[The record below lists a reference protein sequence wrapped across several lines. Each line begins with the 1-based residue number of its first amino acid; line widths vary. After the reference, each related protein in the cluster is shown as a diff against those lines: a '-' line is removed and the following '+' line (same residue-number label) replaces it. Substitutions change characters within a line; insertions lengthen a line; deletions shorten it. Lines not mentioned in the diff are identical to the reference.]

1 MICNTIRKAICSS
14 KRPSGLTVV
23 RNISY
28 MLNGEKL
35 YFVLDD
41 KSDLSVDNENSVKIL
56 SPISDSN
63 DALTPISCPDEIL
76 DIIHGRYQSSE
87 QFVGGM
93 GENDAGVWFTCLYG
107 GDPLVGMILN
117 ENDSNVTFPHFPPA
131 HFQDSQYVDIV
142 SNSIR
147 RIKEHR
153 HGIPFGIHTSGL
165 LDGSSKYDLRQDVGT
180 SFCEVSLGTPDPV
193 SFSKH
198 MLLNDSQRKNGSAI
212 FGKVCA
218 FIARTG
224 EQGFP
229 VEVGVLKEY
238 EGSASELAASL
249 GAVGVNPY

>member
-1 MICNTIRKAICSS
+1 MMICNTIRKAICSS
-14 KRPSGLTVV
+14 KRPSGCVV

-107 GDPLVGMILN
+107 GDPL
-117 ENDSNVTFPHFPPA
+117 
-131 HFQDSQYVDIV
+131 DSQYVDIV

-198 MLLNDSQRKNGSAI
+198 MLLSDSQRKNGSAI
-212 FGKVCA
+212 FGKVCS